1 MSRIDAPIA
10 TQVADTSRPQQVTLE
25 RQLQTEEAKR
35 AEQKEADNGPT
46 SSNVSHE
53 QVRAAAAQVKQVLEA
68 ASGHQ
73 LDFKLLDEERAT
85 SGELALQI
93 RDQKTGKVIK
103 QIPGEDVVKMQQR
116 IHDLVGMIFDK
127 KG

>member
-1 MSRIDAPIA
+1 MSRIEAPIA
-10 TQVADTSRPQQVTLE
+10 TQVADTNRPQQTTLE
-25 RQLQTEEAKR
+25 RHLQTQEATR
-35 AEQKEADNGPT
+35 TEQKEAENGPT
-46 SSNVSHE
+46 TSSVSHE
-53 QVRAAAAQVKQVLEA
+53 QVKAAAAQVKQVLEA

-73 LDFKLLDEERAT
+73 LDFKLLEEERSA
-85 SGELALQI
+85 SSELALQI

-103 QIPGEDVVKMQQR
+103 QIPGEEVVKMQQR